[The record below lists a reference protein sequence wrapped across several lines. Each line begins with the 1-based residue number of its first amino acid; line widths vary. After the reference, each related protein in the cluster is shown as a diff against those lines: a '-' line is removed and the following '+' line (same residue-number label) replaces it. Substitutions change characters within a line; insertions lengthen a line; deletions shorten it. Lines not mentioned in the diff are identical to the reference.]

1 MRRTGLL
8 HAELLAVVGG
18 MGHGDF
24 LVIADAGL
32 PVPSGVRRIDLAV
45 REGMP
50 PFMAVVETVLGELVV
65 ESAVLATQTEE
76 QRPELAEALR
86 AALRDVGVSAV
97 SCLPHDEF
105 KLRCAGARAVVRTG
119 ECTPYAN
126 VLLVAGVPF

>member
-8 HAELLAVVGG
+8 HTELLAVVGG
-18 MGHGDF
+18 MGHGDL

-45 REGMP
+45 REGVP

-86 AALRDVGVSAV
+86 AALRDAGVSAV
-97 SCLPHDEF
+97 SRLPHDEF